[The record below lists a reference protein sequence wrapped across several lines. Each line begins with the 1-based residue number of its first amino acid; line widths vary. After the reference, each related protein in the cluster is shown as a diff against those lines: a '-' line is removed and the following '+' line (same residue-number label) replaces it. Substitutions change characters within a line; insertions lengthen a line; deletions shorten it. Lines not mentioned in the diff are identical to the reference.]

1 MLGVDLPVLRARL
14 MEPRDRIASAV
25 WDRCEGGVGAV
36 SIEPAD
42 DAMFGERDAWRYEPP
57 YDFYDS
63 DGLPV
68 KNPEFFFAA
77 RDDDGTL
84 IGFYF
89 LEPRDGALFYG
100 FGMRPDLTGRG
111 LGEQFV
117 LAGLKFAR
125 LLYGARRV
133 VLDVAAFNERAIR
146 LYRRLGFRRD
156 RPACREHSTVTAPW
170 SSSTWKSSTDKGLAE
185 CDDSPASSLAPR
197 DLVGLVGMRRQLSVR
212 IVAPRGSKAAA
223 HLPERM
229 PALDL
234 LERR

>member
-1 MLGVDLPVLRARL
+1 MLGVDLPVLLARL
-14 MEPRDRIASAV
+14 VESRDRIADVASARCVRRRRIASAV
-25 WDRCEGGVGAV
+25 WDRCGGRVGAV
-36 SIEPAD
+36 RIEPAD

-77 RDDDGTL
+77 RDDDRTL

-117 LAGLKFAR
+117 LAGLEFAR
-125 LLYGARRV
+125 VLYGAHRV

-146 LYRRLGFRRD
+146 LYRRLGFDETGRHVETFD
-156 RPACREHSTVTAPW
+156 GYGVVEFIDME
-170 SSSTWKSSTDKGLAE
+170 K
-185 CDDSPASSLAPR
+185 
-197 DLVGLVGMRRQLSVR
+197 
-212 IVAPRGSKAAA
+212 
-223 HLPERM
+223 
-229 PALDL
+229 LDG
-234 LERR
+234 EKPG